1 MFEGETIKQLHG
13 QIEQLRLENELLK
26 AEMREFELLKAKLS
40 DYELLKTRIQELEA
54 KLAQYENAHTPP
66 SLRRGRNRKKDQDKN
81 DKGKPGQ
88 KIGHKGVTRP
98 YATPDRQV
106 EVKMDRC
113 PDCGTDLGAPF
124 RIDTKII
131 EEIPEPQPIIVTEY
145 KIGHYICPCCRKKV
159 VASDPGCPHEG
170 KFGNN
175 VIAQA
180 TLLKYDGRMPHRII
194 QDAMMRLFGL
204 KISPA
209 TILDLTRRAAD
220 AVQSE
225 YDAILKKIRG
235 APILYVDETSIH
247 VQGERHWIWTFSTPS
262 ESFFVIRKSRGMKV
276 LTEVL
281 TRRFK
286 GIIVCDGW
294 KPYARFTNRIQRC
307 WAHLLRES
315 KEIAEKFEEAIPLH
329 NALKELYEIL
339 TEALENDPPPEVRR
353 YLCHLARKV
362 LRQWIM
368 KEYSIE
374 KVRKFIG
381 KINNGFDY
389 WFTFIINPGVE
400 PTNNRAERALRPHVV
415 LRKIL
420 GTLRNDK
427 GTSIH
432 ERIMTTLAT
441 WGQKG
446 LNSLQMLTAKLAS

>member
-1 MFEGETIKQLHG
+1 MDEGEINRQLRELL
-13 QIEQLRLENELLK
+13 EQLKHENELLK
-26 AEMREFELLKAKLS
+26 AKV
-40 DYELLKTRIQELEA
+40 IELEA
-54 KLAQYENAHTPP
+54 RLAQYENAHTPT
-66 SLRRGRNRKKDQDKN
+66 SLRRGRNCKKDREKDI
-81 DKGKPGQ
+81 KGKPGQ

-106 EVKMDRC
+106 KVTMDRC

-145 KIGHYICPCCRKKV
+145 KIGHYICPCCRKEV
-159 VASDPGCPHEG
+159 VASNPGCPHEG
-170 KFGNN
+170 KLGNN

-180 TLLKYDGRMPHRII
+180 TLLKYDGRMPHRRI

-225 YDAILKKIRG
+225 YETILNKIRG
-235 APILYVDETSIH
+235 APVLYVDETSIH

-276 LTEVL
+276 LTEIL

-315 KEIAEKFEEAIPLH
+315 KDIAEKFEEAIPLH

-339 TEALENDPPPEVRR
+339 TEALENDPPPKVRKR
-353 YLCHLARKV
+353 LWQLAREALKHWT
-362 LRQWIM
+362 L
-368 KEYSIE
+368 KEYSLD
-374 KVRKFIG
+374 KVRKLIR

-389 WFTFIINPGVE
+389 WFTFVINPGVE

-446 LNSLQMLTAKLAS
+446 LNSLQMLTEKLAS

>member
-1 MFEGETIKQLHG
+1 MDEGETNKQLHEEN
-13 QIEQLRLENELLK
+13 EQLKNEI
-26 AEMREFELLKAKLS
+26 ELLKAKI
-40 DYELLKTRIQELEA
+40 KELEA
-54 KLAQYENAHTPP
+54 RLAQYENAHTPP
-66 SLRRGRNRKKDQDKN
+66 SLRRVRNRKKDQDKN

-88 KIGHKGVTRP
+88 KVGHKGLTRP

-106 EVKMDRC
+106 EVTMDRC

-124 RIDTKII
+124 RIDSKIV

-145 KIGHYICPCCRKKV
+145 KIAHYRCPCCRKE
-159 VASDPGCPHEG
+159 VAAKDPGCPHEG

-180 TLLKYDGRMPHRII
+180 TLLKYEDRIPHRKIH
-194 QDAMMRLFGL
+194 DAMMRIFGL

-209 TILDLTRRAAD
+209 TIFDLTRRAAD
-220 AVQSE
+220 AIRSE
-225 YDAILKKIRG
+225 YDAILSKIRS
-235 APILYVDETSIH
+235 AQILYVDETSIH

-276 LTEVL
+276 LMEVL

-294 KPYARFTNRIQRC
+294 KPYARFTKRIQRC

-315 KEIAEKFEEAIPLH
+315 KDIAEKFEEAIPLH
-329 NALKELYEIL
+329 NALKELYAIL
-339 TEALENDPPPEVRR
+339 TEALENDPPPEVRKT
-353 YLCHLARKV
+353 LWQLAREA
-362 LRQWIM
+362 LRHWIM
-368 KEYSIE
+368 KEYSVE
-374 KVRKFIG
+374 NVRKFIG

-400 PTNNRAERALRPHVV
+400 PTNNRAERALRPQVV

-441 WGQKG
+441 WGQRG
-446 LNSLQMLTAKLAS
+446 LDSLQMLTAKLAS